1 MTRLYTIGAIILVA
15 VGIFA
20 SGYFAGSN
28 NTNKRWYELNHKAQQ
43 QYDQKLQSAIKHNL
57 QITESYNQIMTDLIV
72 QQEINTNVIQQNK
85 ALIDSTNRI
94 TAQFV
99 QYFKSSKPGSGLQQ
113 DHTGSTA
120 KTNEAISPTE
130 FLNWA
135 LGLQTHDNQCVNQ
148 LNSLIKAV
156 KGNND

>member
-1 MTRLYTIGAIILVA
+1 MIPKIYAIYAIIIVA

-43 QYDQKLQSAIKHNL
+43 QYDQKLQAAIQHNL

-72 QQEINTNVIQQNK
+72 QQEISTNVIQQNK

-94 TAQFV
+94 TAEFV
-99 QYFKSSKPGSGLQQ
+99 QYFKAGKSGSGLQQ
-113 DHTGSTA
+113 NHTGAIA
-120 KTNEAISPTE
+120 KTNEAISPTD

-135 LGLQTHDNQCVNQ
+135 LGLQTHDNQCVAQ

-156 KGNND
+156 KGN

>member
-1 MTRLYTIGAIILVA
+1 M
-15 VGIFA
+15 
-20 SGYFAGSN
+20 
-28 NTNKRWYELNHKAQQ
+28 
-43 QYDQKLQSAIKHNL
+43 QYDQKLQAAIKHNL

-135 LGLQTHDNQCVNQ
+135 LGLQTHDNQCVAQ
-148 LNSLIKAV
+148 LNSLIKTV
-156 KGNND
+156 RGNND

>member
-1 MTRLYTIGAIILVA
+1 MSRLYAIGAIILVA

-28 NTNKRWYELNHKAQQ
+28 NTNKKWYELNHKAQQ
-43 QYDQKLQSAIKHNL
+43 QYDQKLQSAIKQNL
-57 QITESYNQIMTDLIV
+57 LITESYNQIMTDLVI
-72 QQEINTNVIQQNK
+72 QQEINANVIQQNK

-94 TAQFV
+94 TAEFV
-99 QYFKSSKPGSGLQQ
+99 QYFKSQPRSGLQQ
-113 DHTGSTA
+113 NHTGATV
-120 KTNEAISPTE
+120 KTNEAVSPTE

-135 LGLQTHDNQCVNQ
+135 LGLQTHDNQCVAQ

-156 KGNND
+156 KND